1 MFFKHVTFPCIAVH
15 SAGWPLS
22 LYRRN
27 AWCKNAVVS
36 AEEGEQVCMESS
48 GDIAKNKLC
57 MGIVDGKG

>member
-1 MFFKHVTFPCIAVH
+1 VH